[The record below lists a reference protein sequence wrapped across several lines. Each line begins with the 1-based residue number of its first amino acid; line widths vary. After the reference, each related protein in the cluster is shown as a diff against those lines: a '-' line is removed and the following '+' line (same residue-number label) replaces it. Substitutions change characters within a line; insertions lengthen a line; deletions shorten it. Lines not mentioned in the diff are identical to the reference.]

1 MDLRNLTPHEVT
13 IRVGDDE
20 SPTAVVTLPPSGVVA
35 RAEELVRE
43 DDPVTITIISDDG
56 QSLSPIHIPV
66 IEVAYG
72 APVDLPDPEPGV
84 GFVVSHITVEAAR
97 QAGRTT
103 SDLYTT
109 TDLVRDDAGRVVACR
124 ALARH

>member
-1 MDLRNLTPHEVT
+1 MELRNLTPHEVT

-20 SPTAVVTLPPSGVVA
+20 SPDAVVTLPPSGVVA
-35 RAEELVRE
+35 RAKELTRE
-43 DDPVTITIISDDG
+43 DDRVTIRMVSDDG
-56 QSLSPIHIPV
+56 QSFSLIHIPV
-66 IEVAYG
+66 VQVAYG
-72 APVDLPDPEPGV
+72 PPVDLPDPEPGV
-84 GFVVSHITVEAAR
+84 GYVVSHITVEAAR

-109 TDLVRDDAGRVVACR
+109 TDFVRDDMGRIVACR

>member
-1 MDLRNLTPHEVT
+1 MELRNLTPHQVT

-20 SPTAVVTLPPSGVVA
+20 SPAAVVTLPPIGVVA
-35 RAEELVRE
+35 RAEEVVR
-43 DDPVTITIISDDG
+43 DGDPITTCMPSGDGETRINVPTVEVTYG
-56 QSLSPIHIPV
+56 Q
-66 IEVAYG
+66 
-72 APVDLPDPEPGV
+72 PVDLPDPEPGV
-84 GFVVSHITVEAAR
+84 GYIVSHITVEAAR

-109 TDLVRDDAGRVVACR
+109 HDLIRDDQGRIVACR